1 MIFKLKFE
9 DKDQV
14 NQSLNIVNKRNN
26 ETAS

>member
-14 NQSLNIVNKRNN
+14 KPKFEHSGQAK
-26 ETAS
+26 